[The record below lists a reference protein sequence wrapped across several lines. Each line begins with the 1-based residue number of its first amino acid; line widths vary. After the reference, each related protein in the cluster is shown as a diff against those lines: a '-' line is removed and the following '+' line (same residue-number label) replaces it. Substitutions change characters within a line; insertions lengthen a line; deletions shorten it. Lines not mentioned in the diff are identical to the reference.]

1 MNQIQ
6 IDHTIILK
14 EFLTP
19 HDCEDIKKLQ
29 EVCFNNDHTNLKL
42 ELEYKLTVPKHS
54 EIGMK
59 KITEFLYYANGV
71 LVSYLGIC
79 NFGGDV
85 LELNGMTHPDW
96 RRKGLFTKLFSLA
109 LSESKNDNQK
119 KLLLLTDENSES
131 GKAFIQ
137 HISGNYSFSEYR
149 MKYFHNSNSESLY
162 CQHPAI
168 RLKTVEKTDIKEIS
182 RQNAIYFGTTE
193 ESEVLVMD
201 ESMLT
206 EGMFMIMLND
216 SVIGK
221 IYTEYGENSAFIY
234 GFGILPE
241 FRRNGYGK
249 AAFRAIM
256 DVIKSKNIDDIQL
269 DVESKNRNA
278 LNLYKGFGF
287 QEMSVMNYFEYMIR

>member
-1 MNQIQ
+1 MNQIEQ
-6 IDHTIILK
+6 DQFIILK

-19 HDCEDIKKLQ
+19 KDCEDIKKLQ
-29 EVCFNNDHTNLKL
+29 EVCFTYDPVNLKL
-42 ELEYKLTVPKHS
+42 ELDYKLSVPKHA
-54 EIGMK
+54 EKGIK

-79 NFGGDV
+79 MFGGNV
-85 LELNGMTHPDW
+85 PELNGMTHPEW
-96 RRKGLFTKLFSLA
+96 RRRGLFTKLFSLA
-109 LSESKNDNQK
+109 LSELKRDNPE

-137 HISGNYSFSEYR
+137 HISGIYGFSEYR
-149 MKYFHNSNSESLY
+149 MKYYAHNISELPP
-162 CQHPAI
+162 CGHPAI
-168 RLKTVEKTDIKEIS
+168 QLKTVEKSDIKEIS

-193 ESEVLVMD
+193 ESEILAMD

-206 EGMFMIMLND
+206 DGMYLVRLKD
-216 SVIGK
+216 SSIGK
-221 IYTEYGENSAFIY
+221 IYVEYGENSAFIY

-249 AAFRAIM
+249 AAFRAVM
-256 DVIKSKNIDDIQL
+256 DIIKSKGIDDIQL

-278 LNLYKGFGF
+278 LNLYKSFGF
-287 QEMSVMNYFEYMIR
+287 QEMSVMNYFEYML